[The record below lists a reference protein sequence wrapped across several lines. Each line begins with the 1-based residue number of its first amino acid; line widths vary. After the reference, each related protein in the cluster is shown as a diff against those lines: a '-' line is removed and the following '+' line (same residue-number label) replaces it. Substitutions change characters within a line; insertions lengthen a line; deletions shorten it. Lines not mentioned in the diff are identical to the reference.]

1 MFRRFLVPLIVLT
14 AFNSTF
20 TFPASAASSLRQST
34 VSKMFYSKM
43 EIMFA
48 QAMIPHHRQAIT
60 MSQYALKNANN
71 SDVIK
76 LARGIIRAQKSEI
89 IQMTTWIK
97 NSGASES
104 MNDNMGMVGMLDT
117 SQLSVLKSL
126 KGRAFDKGF
135 LGAMIKHH
143 SGALQ
148 MVPWISASTKSE
160 VKKLAKDIKSAQTSE
175 IIAMKAMLAKI
186 GK

>member
-1 MFRRFLVPLIVLT
+1 MFRRFLVLLVVLT
-14 AFNSTF
+14 AFNSISTIP
-20 TFPASAASSLRQST
+20 TSASPLRQSA
-34 VSKMFYSKM
+34 VSKTSYSKM

-60 MSQYALKNANN
+60 MSQYALKNSNN

-89 IQMTTWIK
+89 TQMTSWIK

-104 MNDNMGMVGMLDT
+104 MNDNMGMAGMLDA
-117 SQLSVLKSL
+117 SQLSVLKNL

-148 MVPWISASTKSE
+148 MVPWISASTKSD
-160 VKKLAKDIKSAQTSE
+160 VKKLAKDIKGAQTSE